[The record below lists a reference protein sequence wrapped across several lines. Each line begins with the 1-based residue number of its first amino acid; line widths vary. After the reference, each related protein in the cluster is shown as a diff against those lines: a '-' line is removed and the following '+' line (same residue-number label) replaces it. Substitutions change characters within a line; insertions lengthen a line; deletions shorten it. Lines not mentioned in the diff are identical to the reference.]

1 MTAAASIDS
10 NVRPALF
17 RPSGLHKS
25 DSSVSTTAP
34 SCRSIRVTGAHP
46 LGSLHVH
53 QPLDSPLSQE
63 VAAMNPNITPDD
75 DEPPPL
81 ADIENEYTMDLV
93 PQDHLQHEH
102 ALGGGDI
109 VLIMDLPASFTIG
122 YDSVSFTAREFFG
135 VRDIPPGPH
144 FFWVSETEASTT
156 RCGFWIV
163 SSATEKIHVMQ
174 WDKFNEVVGEPAS
187 QVEARFQK
195 DNIRDVYPKLAPY
208 QFRAL
213 NANVKPAAS
222 ASQRQSQSPDPEFA
236 RSTNIWQQ
244 LTNAISPSLLSRI
257 TARQAGDW
265 AVHTSDRVKGALM
278 LPAEVELE
286 KRIPNVVASTELN
299 FTFSQAAKTY
309 DVESIGSARTEQAV
323 DATAHLLAAGISD
336 DDIIGEL
343 QFAFLVGMHL
353 GNEACIQQ
361 WWHMLVS
368 LVLKA
373 YTLPLKRP
381 ELARSLLQT
390 ITAQLVYN
398 ERYLDGSVLDYG
410 PSYARDLRMALIVY
424 KRRLNELLLALNSLA
439 TPEQALVGQAFSDL
453 EAWVWKFG
461 WDIRSDYLRKGKMRL
476 EDGEEVEVEL
486 DDLEAEDER
495 GEFAPEMVELDESGK
510 QKDLVSWD

>member
-1 MTAAASIDS
+1 MTSGVSIDS
-10 NVRPALF
+10 NVRPAFFKNSALP
-17 RPSGLHKS
+17 RS
-25 DSSVSTTAP
+25 DSSVSTTAA
-34 SCRSIRVTGAHP
+34 SVKSIRITGTHP

-63 VAAMNPNITPDD
+63 VAAMNPNGAPDD

-81 ADIENEYTMDLV
+81 APIEDDPVTDI
-93 PQDHLQHEH
+93 QRDHQSPTQHEH
-102 ALGGGDI
+102 SLGGGDI
-109 VLIMDLPASFTIG
+109 VLIMDLPAHFTVG
-122 YDSVSFTAREFFG
+122 YDSVSFTAREFLG

-156 RCGFWIV
+156 RCGFWII

-174 WDKFNEVVGEPAS
+174 WDKFNEVIGEPAS

-195 DNIRDVYPKLAPY
+195 DNIRDIYPKLAPY

-213 NANVKPAAS
+213 NANVKPAI
-222 ASQRQSQSPDPEFA
+222 SQSPSPDPEFA
-236 RSTNIWQQ
+236 KSTNIWHQ
-244 LTNAISPSLLSRI
+244 LTNSITVNLLSRI
-257 TARQAGDW
+257 TSRQAGDW

-286 KRIPNVVASTELN
+286 KRVPNVVASTELN
-299 FTFSQAAKTY
+299 FTFSQVAKTY
-309 DVESIGSARTEQAV
+309 DVESIGSVRTEQAN
-323 DATAHLLAAGISD
+323 DATAHLLSAGISD
-336 DDIIGEL
+336 EDVVGEL
-343 QFAFLVGMHL
+343 QFSFLVGMHL

-368 LVLKA
+368 VVLKA

-424 KRRLNELLLALNSLA
+424 KRRLNEMLLALNSLA
-439 TPEQALVGQAFSDL
+439 TPEQAAVGQAFSDL

-461 WDIRSDYLRKGKMRL
+461 WDIRSDYMRKGKIML
-476 EDGEEVEVEL
+476 EDGEEVDMEL
-486 DDLEAEDER
+486 TDLEAEDER
-495 GEFAPEMVELDESGK
+495 GEFAAVVVELDESGK